1 MKPGNKNTMQTQPT
15 LFKKHR
21 AKAFTLVEML
31 LVLVIL
37 ATLAAVVLP
46 IMTGKG
52 KQAKVT
58 AAKTQISSFET
69 ALGAFEVDNGFFPKS
84 GDLDALVNQPANAN
98 DWKGPY
104 LPNIPLDP
112 WGNAYIYDCPGKH
125 NPSGFDIT
133 SCGPDGRPGTDDD
146 VTNWDASK
154 K

>member
-1 MKPGNKNTMQTQPT
+1 MKPGNKNTMQTKPT
-15 LFKKHR
+15 LLKKHR
-21 AKAFTLVEML
+21 AQAFTLVEML

-58 AAKTQISSFET
+58 AAKTQISIFET

-84 GDLDALVNQPANAN
+84 GDLEGLVNQPPHAN

-104 LPNIPLDP
+104 PEGIP
-112 WGNAYIYDCPGKH
+112 
-125 NPSGFDIT
+125 
-133 SCGPDGRPGTDDD
+133 
-146 VTNWDASK
+146 
-154 K
+154 